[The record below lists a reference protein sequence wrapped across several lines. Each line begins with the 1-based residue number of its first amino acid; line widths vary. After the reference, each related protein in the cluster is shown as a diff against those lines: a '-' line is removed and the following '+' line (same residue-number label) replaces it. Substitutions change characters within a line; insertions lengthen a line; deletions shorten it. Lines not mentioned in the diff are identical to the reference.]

1 MNEDGKEK
9 IRIKEISAKW
19 IIPWGL
25 LGWHLMKMQSKLP
38 CNHVT
43 LKSDMLQILMDSTL
57 TASIFDD
64 IVFFYFPVEGHPGPF
79 KLLSSCAFI
88 PIGFE

>member
-9 IRIKEISAKW
+9 IRIKDVSAKW

-25 LGWHLMKMQSKLP
+25 LGWHLIKMQSKLP

-43 LKSDMLQILMDSTL
+43 LKSDMLQILMDSAL
-57 TASIFDD
+57 TASYFNN
-64 IVFFYFPVEGHPGPF
+64 IVFCDFSIESHPGPV
-79 KLLSSCAFI
+79 
-88 PIGFE
+88 

>member
-43 LKSDMLQILMDSTL
+43 LKSDMLHILMDSTL
-57 TASIFDD
+57 TTSFFNN
-64 IVFFYFPVEGHPGPF
+64 IVFCDFSIESHPGPV
-79 KLLSSCAFI
+79 
-88 PIGFE
+88 